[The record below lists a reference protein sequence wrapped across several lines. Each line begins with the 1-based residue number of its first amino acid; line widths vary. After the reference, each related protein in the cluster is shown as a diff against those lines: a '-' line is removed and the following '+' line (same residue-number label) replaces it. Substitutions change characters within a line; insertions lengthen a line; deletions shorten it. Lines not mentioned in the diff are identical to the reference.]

1 MDDFVDD
8 TYHVKIME
16 TKAMKNIEWAMQCFS
31 FTPMKVNIDI
41 RCIIV
46 PLALFHVKFNVSSYI

>member
-16 TKAMKNIEWAMQCFS
+16 TKAMKDIEWAMQCFG
-31 FTPMKVNIDI
+31 FTPMKVNIH
-41 RCIIV
+41 CIIM
-46 PLALFHVKFNVSSYI
+46 PLALFPCQI